1 MKLIIFVIFL
11 FFVVIFYVVVIFE
24 GIVYGNNKKILRSFL
39 ILNMSGWKDDNLKI
53 NEVIFLRRIFGKL
66 CVVGRVLR

>member
-1 MKLIIFVIFL
+1 MKLIIFVNFL

-53 NEVIFLRRIFGKL
+53 NDVIFLRRIFGKL

>member
-1 MKLIIFVIFL
+1 MKLIIFVNFL